1 MSTNNI
7 AMIIL
12 TGGFGTHLN
21 AANVGAGAKKPDG
34 SFNTSGTVIGIAQTT
49 HSVVEFATIGSSAA
63 KHMPIAGGILGL
75 LGVID
80 SGRNI
85 YDAKEKGTPIQ
96 QSDIAGVVGG
106 VAAMIGT
113 GAALITVGGAFIPL
127 VVTVGTIATVVG
139 VAASAY
145 QLVAGAAGWKVD
157 VDRNVTPLPVID
169 DGTRSIVTSGDST
182 TDQIIKGV
190 ANAIDTMNKAGMEI
204 DRIAEVIGQA
214 IGQLASELGSGA
226 LGAALDVNKNLD
238 DIMTQIYERWTL
250 SRSVD
255 PLILD
260 LDGDG
265 IETIALSAN
274 IHFDHDLSGFAEQSG
289 WVGRDDA
296 LLVRDLDGDGK
307 ITSGAE
313 LFGDHT
319 RLGNG
324 ELAATG
330 FAALADLDANRD
342 GVLDVND
349 EAFASLRLWQD
360 SNSNGITDAGE
371 LIDLNTA
378 GVKTLNARFSD
389 TNQTD
394 AAGNTLRQLG
404 SYVAADG
411 STRSLGDVWFTM
423 NTMRSV
429 ALTELPLS
437 AAIARLPELP
447 GMGNTLSLRQAAAQD
462 ASGSLKRRIESIMTL
477 TDPTA
482 RRAAFDELLL
492 SWSGGDRR
500 AVNSR
505 GNFINGRILY
515 ALESLT
521 GLAWPGGGN
530 PANAATAQSILAIW
544 QDLGDR
550 LFLRWEVQ
558 TSYKDDLKQFGLA
571 WNMSSNNFMPDA
583 MPLVASLKQ
592 AMLSAPDTTRMH
604 LLSLGDTLRQ
614 LGDHGRPYLDAL
626 HRAGQQDESELGK
639 LLRSTGTPGALM
651 RGSGEDDNLS
661 GDGNDNFMIGGD
673 GDDKLYGNAGND
685 TLIGGKGND
694 QLQGG
699 TGNDT
704 YFFNQGDGVDTISDG
719 DYVDGNLDT
728 LRLGAGITPSGTVL
742 ARVGNHL
749 TLTWGTDAVTL
760 EDYFSGNYYR
770 IEKIVFDDGTTWAYS
785 DLASRLTQT
794 GTSGNEYWTGLRDQ
808 SNRMNGMAGNDSLS
822 GGQLADIIDGGDG
835 NDDLHGYAGNDTLVG
850 GNGNDTLEGD
860 AGDDSL
866 SGGKGNDRLQ
876 GNAGNDTYF
885 FNQGDGVDTI
895 SDGDYVDGNLDTLR
909 LGAGITPSGTV
920 LARVGNHLTL
930 TWGTDAVTLEDY
942 FSGNYYRIEK
952 IVFDDGTTWAY
963 SDLAS
968 RLTQTGTSGNEHWTG
983 LRDQSNR
990 MNGMAGNDS
999 LSGGQL
1005 ADIIDG
1011 GDGNDNLHGYAGS
1024 DTLIGGKGNDRL
1036 QGDAGND
1043 TYFFNQG
1050 DGVDTISDGDYVDG
1064 NLDTLRLGAGITPSG
1079 TVLAR
1084 AGNHLTL
1091 TWGTD
1096 AVTFEDYFSG
1106 SYYHIEKIVFDD
1118 GTTWAYSDLASRL
1131 TQTGTSGNEYWTGL
1145 RDQSN
1150 RMNGMA
1156 GNDSLSGGQLADII
1170 DGGDGNDDLHG
1181 YAGNDT
1187 LVGGNGN
1194 DTLEGDAGD
1203 DSLSGGKGN
1212 DRLRGNAGNDTYF
1225 FNQGDGIDTISDG
1238 DYMTGNLDTLRLGAG
1253 INPSAT
1259 VLARAGD
1266 QLTLTWGTDAI
1277 SIENYFSGSAYH
1289 IEKIVFDDGTIWA
1302 HSDLASRLTQT
1313 GTAGNEYW
1321 TGLRDQSNRMNGMA
1335 GNDSL
1340 SGGQLADT
1348 IDGGDGND
1356 NLYGYAGSDTLIG
1369 GDGNDFLN
1377 GDAGE
1382 DTLSGGKGNDR
1393 LRGEAGNDTYF
1404 FNQGD
1409 GVDTIS
1415 DGDYVDGNLDTL
1427 RLGAGI
1433 NPSGTVIARVG
1444 NHLTLTWGTDAVT
1457 LEDYFSGTYYRIE
1470 KIVFDDGTT
1479 WAYSELASRLTQTG
1493 TSGNEYWTG
1502 LRDQSNRMNGMA
1514 GNDSLSGGQLADTID
1529 GGDGNDN
1536 LYGYAGSDTLIG
1548 GDGNDILNGDAG
1560 EDTLSGGKGN
1570 DRLRGEAGND
1580 TYFFNQG
1587 DGVDTISD
1595 FDGRTG
1601 LDTLTF
1607 GSGITSDRLGFSH
1620 VGNNLEISVLGT
1632 ADKVIIENWYISSS
1646 YQVERI
1652 STADNVTITNTAL
1665 ERLIQPMAGA
1675 GASPLNTAVMPLV

>member
-21 AANVGAGAKKPDG
+21 AANVGAGAKNPDG
-34 SFNTSGTVIGIAQTT
+34 SFNTSGTVIGIAQTA
-49 HSVVEFATIGSSAA
+49 HSVVEFATIGSSVA
-63 KHMPIAGGILGL
+63 KYMPRFGLGLGL
-75 LGVID
+75 LGACD
-80 SGRNI
+80 SADKIIKANNN
-85 YDAKEKGTPIQ
+85 GTPIQ
-96 QSDIAGVVGG
+96 QSDIAGVIGG
-106 VAAMIGT
+106 VAAMIGA
-113 GAALITVGGAFIPL
+113 GAALITAGGAVIPL
-127 VVTVGTIATVVG
+127 VATVGTIATVVG

-145 QLVAGAAGWKVD
+145 QLVAGAAGWKID

-190 ANAIDTMNKAGMEI
+190 ANAIDTMTKAGMEI

-214 IGQLASELGSGA
+214 IGQLTSELGGGA

-238 DIMTQIYERWTL
+238 DIMAQIYERWTL
-250 SRSVD
+250 NRNID

-324 ELAATG
+324 EPAATG

-342 GVLDVND
+342 GVLDLND

-378 GVKTLNARFSD
+378 GVKTLNTRFSD

-411 STRSLGDVWFTM
+411 STHDLGDVWFTM
-423 NTMRSV
+423 NTMHSV

-447 GMGNTLSLRQAAAQD
+447 GLGNTLSLRQAVAQD

-592 AMLSAPDTTRMH
+592 AMQSAPDTTRTH

-651 RGSGEDDNLS
+651 RGSSEDDNLS
-661 GDGNDNFMIGGD
+661 GDGNDNLMIGGD

-694 QLQGG
+694 RLQGDA
-699 TGNDT
+699 GNDT
-704 YFFNQGDGVDTISDG
+704 YFFNQGDGADTISDG

-895 SDGDYVDGNLDTLR
+895 SDGDYVAENLDTLR

-942 FSGNYYRIEK
+942 FSGNYYR
-952 IVFDDGTTWAY
+952 
-963 SDLAS
+963 
-968 RLTQTGTSGNEHWTG
+968 
-983 LRDQSNR
+983 
-990 MNGMAGNDS
+990 
-999 LSGGQL
+999 
-1005 ADIIDG
+1005 
-1011 GDGNDNLHGYAGS
+1011 
-1024 DTLIGGKGNDRL
+1024 
-1036 QGDAGND
+1036 
-1043 TYFFNQG
+1043 
-1050 DGVDTISDGDYVDG
+1050 
-1064 NLDTLRLGAGITPSG
+1064 
-1079 TVLAR
+1079 
-1084 AGNHLTL
+1084 
-1091 TWGTD
+1091 
-1096 AVTFEDYFSG
+1096 
-1106 SYYHIEKIVFDD
+1106 IEKIVFDD

-1212 DRLRGNAGNDTYF
+1212 DRLQGN
-1225 FNQGDGIDTISDG
+1225 
-1238 DYMTGNLDTLRLGAG
+1238 
-1253 INPSAT
+1253 
-1259 VLARAGD
+1259 
-1266 QLTLTWGTDAI
+1266 
-1277 SIENYFSGSAYH
+1277 
-1289 IEKIVFDDGTIWA
+1289 
-1302 HSDLASRLTQT
+1302 
-1313 GTAGNEYW
+1313 
-1321 TGLRDQSNRMNGMA
+1321 
-1335 GNDSL
+1335 
-1340 SGGQLADT
+1340 
-1348 IDGGDGND
+1348 
-1356 NLYGYAGSDTLIG
+1356 
-1369 GDGNDFLN
+1369 
-1377 GDAGE
+1377 
-1382 DTLSGGKGNDR
+1382 
-1393 LRGEAGNDTYF
+1393 
-1404 FNQGD
+1404 
-1409 GVDTIS
+1409 
-1415 DGDYVDGNLDTL
+1415 
-1427 RLGAGI
+1427 
-1433 NPSGTVIARVG
+1433 
-1444 NHLTLTWGTDAVT
+1444 
-1457 LEDYFSGTYYRIE
+1457 
-1470 KIVFDDGTT
+1470 
-1479 WAYSELASRLTQTG
+1479 
-1493 TSGNEYWTG
+1493 
-1502 LRDQSNRMNGMA
+1502 
-1514 GNDSLSGGQLADTID
+1514 
-1529 GGDGNDN
+1529 
-1536 LYGYAGSDTLIG
+1536 
-1548 GDGNDILNGDAG
+1548 
-1560 EDTLSGGKGN
+1560 
-1570 DRLRGEAGND
+1570 AGND

-1595 FDGRTG
+1595 FDGRTS

-1620 VGNNLEISVLGT
+1620 VGNNLEISVRGT

-1652 STADNVTITNTAL
+1652 STADNVTIINTAL

-1675 GASPLNTAVMPLV
+1675 GAPPLNTAVMPLV